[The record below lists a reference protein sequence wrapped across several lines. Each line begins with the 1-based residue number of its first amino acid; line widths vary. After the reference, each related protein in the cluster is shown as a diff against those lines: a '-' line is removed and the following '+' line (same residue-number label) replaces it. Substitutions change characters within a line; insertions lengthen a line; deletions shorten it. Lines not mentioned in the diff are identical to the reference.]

1 MMGETRGK
9 LHVWPSGRSHREDVV
24 GDLQRGT
31 SNSSPRHEGR
41 NEAAPAHPPTPSR
54 PNPAH
59 KRSRSPSSP
68 LARSNIPSI
77 SYRLSQ
83 SLPPPIRSSPV
94 QRPSLHSI
102 TPFLF
107 VPDKS
112 PFLGPRLLLPRGLP
126 GEPTAFVNH
135 CMWS

>member
-1 MMGETRGK
+1 MMGETRGR
-9 LHVWPSGRSHREDVV
+9 LHVWPSGRGHREDVV

-41 NEAAPAHPPTPSR
+41 NEAAPPTPSR
-54 PNPAH
+54 PNPPH

-83 SLPPPIRSSPV
+83 SLPPPIT
-94 QRPSLHSI
+94 SLHSI
-102 TPFLF
+102 TPFIF

-112 PFLGPRLLLPRGLP
+112 PFLGPRLLLPRGLL
-126 GEPTAFVNH
+126 GEPTTLVND
-135 CMWS
+135 CKW